1 MCIVSEFSLLIL
13 SFSLPESFSKT
24 LLRRKA
30 QRLRAITGNNQLR
43 SEVEIENS
51 KITFKDLVVDTLWK
65 TFRDNHHGTS
75 DFVD

>member
-30 QRLRAITGNNQLR
+30 QILRAITGSNQLR
-43 SEVEIENS
+43 SVVEIENS
-51 KITFKDLVVDTLWK
+51 KMTFKELVVDTLWE